1 MAQSETDAIS
11 VSRIAGNSRYDTS
24 LAISRAGFAASR
36 YAVIASGANYPDAL
50 AGGQLAGY
58 LAAPL
63 LITRPDSVSDAL
75 LKELDRLGVEQIY
88 LLGGEVALSKQVEE
102 VLSRSYPVTRLHG
115 ENRLETSE
123 AIAEEIIRLQ
133 GDTDHIFYADS
144 HDFPD
149 ALTAAP
155 LIVEKEGLLYLHHK
169 SQAVTG
175 GTAIGGPLAVPGDPT
190 LRIYGDNR
198 YETAVA
204 VAKSYATP
212 SDTVIIA
219 SGMNYPDALSG
230 SGYATKMGYP
240 ILLTRPDALS
250 LATGVYLQEAGIKH
264 VIILGGPEAVGHRVV
279 TAITRLQ
286 DNPPE
291 EPEETEPV
299 PVPDPETEDPVLPVI
314 PEPEDPTPPV
324 TPEPEDPVLPVTPE
338 PGPSEKAYLY
348 ANGRVI
354 ANIESGIYH
363 VKGQRFYEIVNYE
376 NARFFNTEAEARA
389 AGFRRSKI

>member
-1 MAQSETDAIS
+1 M
-11 VSRIAGNSRYDTS
+11 R
-24 LAISRAGFAASR
+24 
-36 YAVIASGANYPDAL
+36 
-50 AGGQLAGY
+50 
-58 LAAPL
+58 
-63 LITRPDSVSDAL
+63 ITR
-75 LKELDRLGVEQIY
+75 DRTE
-88 LLGGEVALSKQVEE
+88 
-102 VLSRSYPVTRLHG
+102 
-115 ENRLETSE
+115 
-123 AIAEEIIRLQ
+123 
-133 GDTDHIFYADS
+133 
-144 HDFPD
+144 
-149 ALTAAP
+149 
-155 LIVEKEGLLYLHHK
+155 
-169 SQAVTG
+169 
-175 GTAIGGPLAVPGDPT
+175 
-190 LRIYGDNR
+190 
-198 YETAVA
+198 
-204 VAKSYATP
+204 
-212 SDTVIIA
+212 
-219 SGMNYPDALSG
+219 
-230 SGYATKMGYP
+230 
-240 ILLTRPDALS
+240 RPDALS

-264 VIILGGPEAVGHRVV
+264 VIILGGPEAVGHGVV

-324 TPEPEDPVLPVTPE
+324 TPEPEDPAPPVTPE